1 MAGHQ
6 VVGGG
11 VTVSPPPSEP
21 DNSHMVAR
29 LSANDAKVLAFI
41 VDFKRQHDGLAPTMS
56 EIADACG
63 FSTNSLVSFYLTRLE
78 GQRLIRRH
86 EGRAAGIEIV
96 GGRWVA
102 PGEVGHG
109 Q

>member
-11 VTVSPPPSEP
+11 DTVSPPPSEP

-56 EIADACG
+56 EIADACN

-86 EGRAAGIEIV
+86 EGRAGGIEVV

-102 PGEVGHG
+102 PAVSHG

>member
-1 MAGHQ
+1 MMA
-6 VVGGG
+6 
-11 VTVSPPPSEP
+11 P

-29 LSANDAKVLAFI
+29 LAANDAKVLAFI
-41 VDFKRQHDGLAPTMS
+41 VGFKRRHDGLAPTMS

-86 EGRAAGIEIV
+86 EGRPGGIEVV
-96 GGRWVA
+96 GGRWIPPEA
-102 PGEVGHG
+102 NHHG
-109 Q
+109 

>member
-1 MAGHQ
+1 
-6 VVGGG
+6 
-11 VTVSPPPSEP
+11 
-21 DNSHMVAR
+21 MVAR

-41 VDFKRQHDGLAPTMS
+41 VGFKRQHDGLAPTMS
-56 EIADACG
+56 EIADACA

-86 EGRAAGIEIV
+86 EGRAAGIEVV

>member
-1 MAGHQ
+1 M
-6 VVGGG
+6 
-11 VTVSPPPSEP
+11 SPPPCSEP
-21 DNSHMVAR
+21 DNSHIAAR
-29 LSANDAKVLAFI
+29 MNANDAKVLAFI
-41 VDFKRQHDGLAPTMS
+41 VGFKRRHDGLAPTMS

-86 EGRAAGIEIV
+86 EGRAAGIEVV
-96 GGRWVA
+96 GGRWIA
-102 PGEVGHG
+102 PGASHG

>member
-1 MAGHQ
+1 
-6 VVGGG
+6 
-11 VTVSPPPSEP
+11 
-21 DNSHMVAR
+21 MVAR
-29 LSANDAKVLAFI
+29 LSANDARVLAFI
-41 VDFKRQHDGLAPTMS
+41 VGFKLQHDGLAPTMS
-56 EIADACG
+56 EIADACN
-63 FSTNSLVSFYLTRLE
+63 FSTKSLVSFYLDRLE

-86 EGRAAGIEIV
+86 EGRAAGIEVV